1 MNKLHADL
9 LATGSFAY
17 CSICNFTNISL
28 LLCTLLPTASSLC
41 DCPLSKKPTQ
51 CDSLYIHL
59 NPQTSWF
66 L

>member
-9 LATGSFAY
+9 LATGPFAY
-17 CSICNFTNISL
+17 CICNFANISL
-28 LLCTLLPTASSLC
+28 LLCTLLATASSLH

-59 NPQTSWF
+59 NLQTSWF
-66 L
+66 M